1 MAQYGIMDAMKLLFY
16 LLLAAAA
23 IYVSVRVAPVGTAH
37 RGLEA
42 VGLANFFERTIPDYL
57 REKLT
62 IGEDPAAKRRKLV
75 RELAEKIS
83 VAERE
88 LEAAVP
94 VLLDGQPQKL
104 PSAEVIRER
113 AEKTRE
119 ALAKSEEILTKL
131 EAASAGEGVIRATAG
146 RILGAVL
153 PTAAPVP
160 SPGTNGGTCPCVGE

>member
-1 MAQYGIMDAMKLLFY
+1 MRILLY
-16 LLLAAAA
+16 VLLAAAA
-23 IYVSVRVAPVGTAH
+23 VYAYLRFAPAGLTH

-42 VGLANFFERTIPDYL
+42 VGLAQFFERTVPEYL

-62 IGEDPAAKRRKLV
+62 IGEDPASRRRKLV
-75 RELAEKIS
+75 GELAEKIS

-94 VLLDGQPQKL
+94 VATDGQPQKL

-119 ALAKSEEILTKL
+119 ALAESEEILNTL
-131 EAASAGEGVIRATAG
+131 NAASAGEGVFRATAG
-146 RILGAVL
+146 RILDAVL
-153 PTAAPVP
+153 PTPRLAPP
-160 SPGTNGGTCPCVGE
+160 PGIHGGSCPCVGE